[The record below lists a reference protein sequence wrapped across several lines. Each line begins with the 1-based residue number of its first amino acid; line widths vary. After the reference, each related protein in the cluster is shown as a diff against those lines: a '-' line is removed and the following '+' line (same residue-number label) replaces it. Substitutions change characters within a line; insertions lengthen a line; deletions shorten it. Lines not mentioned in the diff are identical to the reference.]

1 MEHLLS
7 EEAMEKYGSNIRP
20 MPWFGFGHDL
30 AEVHPPIQIQDY
42 PIQCGLTRE
51 RLDFI
56 HEPFQEHMPWDPTIL
71 PMLQSMIFF
80 GA

>member
-30 AEVHPPIQIQDY
+30 AEVHPPIPIQDY
-42 PIQCGLTRE
+42 PIQRGLTRE

-71 PMLQSMIFF
+71 PMLQSMIFL